1 MCQLSTHTARRSSG
15 CRGTLSLSVCAPAG
29 GPSHHHCALSVAC
42 CRALSAACCRPIC
55 GSLLCSV
62 CGLLSPCLWL
72 IVVLCLWLVVTLSVA
87 HCCTLVVAEVGIGV
101 ICALVVAGCHPCI
114 EENTLSVQSIPAG
127 THLCHLGHPER
138 PKTIPM
144 ELLVMQKTDQTYKS

>member
-1 MCQLSTHTARRSSG
+1 MAQ
-15 CRGTLSLSVCAPAG
+15 V
-29 GPSHHHCALSVAC
+29 
-42 CRALSAACCRPIC
+42 
-55 GSLLCSV
+55 
-62 CGLLSPCLWL
+62 
-72 IVVLCLWLVVTLSVA
+72 IVIALCLWHVVTLCLRLVVTLSVA
-87 HCCTLVVAEVGIGV
+87 HCCALFVARCHAVEVGIGV
-101 ICALVVAGCHPCI
+101 ICALVVAGCRPRV

>member
-1 MCQLSTHTARRSSG
+1 ML
-15 CRGTLSLSVCAPAG
+15 
-29 GPSHHHCALSVAC
+29 
-42 CRALSAACCRPIC
+42 
-55 GSLLCSV
+55 
-62 CGLLSPCLWL
+62 CLWL
-72 IVVLCLWLVVTLSVA
+72 IVTLSVA
-87 HCCTLVVAEVGIGV
+87 RCRALVVVEVGIGIV
-101 ICALVVAGCHPCI
+101 CALVVAGCHPRV

>member
-1 MCQLSTHTARRSSG
+1 M
-15 CRGTLSLSVCAPAG
+15 
-29 GPSHHHCALSVAC
+29 
-42 CRALSAACCRPIC
+42 
-55 GSLLCSV
+55 LLCSV
-62 CGLLSPCLWL
+62 CGSLSPCLWL
-72 IVVLCLWLVVTLSVA
+72 VVALCLWLVVMLCLWLVVTLSVA
-87 HCCTLVVAEVGIGV
+87 RCRALVVAEVGIGIV
-101 ICALVVAGCHPCI
+101 CALVVAGCHPCI